1 MRTPNGPESGERLK
15 ASDVFEE
22 VEYRHSELLLS
33 AGKRKFR
40 AMFR

>member
-1 MRTPNGPESGERLK
+1 MRTLNDPESGERLK
-15 ASDVFEE
+15 ASGVFEG
-22 VEYRHSELLLS
+22 VEYRHSELLLD

>member
-1 MRTPNGPESGERLK
+1 MRTQNGPESGEWLK
-15 ASDVFEE
+15 TSGVFEG

-40 AMFR
+40 ALFR